1 MPILQVISAPSKMVM
16 ESENSLVI
24 IKLKEPSGYLMILED
39 GSNTLLHNADNHL
52 QDQNQNFDRH
62 ENLYYNIAY
71 SIPVQSS
78 QLIFL
83 RYILIVLLS

>member
-1 MPILQVISAPSKMVM
+1 MVM

-24 IKLKEPSGYLMILED
+24 IKLKEPSGYLMIPED
-39 GSNTLLHNADNHL
+39 GSNMLLHNADNHL
-52 QDQNQNFDRH
+52 QDQKQNFDCH

-71 SIPVQSS
+71 LIPVQSS

>member
-1 MPILQVISAPSKMVM
+1 
-16 ESENSLVI
+16 
-24 IKLKEPSGYLMILED
+24 
-39 GSNTLLHNADNHL
+39 LLHNADNHL